1 LPRCV
6 SHLFGNPAI
15 LKSGPVALRHQIAL
29 VLPFRST
36 FSIELNRYEQNPDA
50 LFLCRELKIKQGRS
64 LLPKMSALVSVKLI
78 PVAKMRF
85 PSLRQPGDPEIR
97 TRGFASP
104 DCSGFAL
111 SEYFFD

>member
-1 LPRCV
+1 M
-6 SHLFGNPAI
+6 
-15 LKSGPVALRHQIAL
+15 RHQIAL

-50 LFLCRELKIKQGRS
+50 LFLCRELKIKQGHS

-85 PSLRQPGDPEIR
+85 HLFGNPAILKSGPVVLRHQITLVLPFR
-97 TRGFASP
+97 STFQVTSFR
-104 DCSGFAL
+104 L
-111 SEYFFD
+111 